1 MKLNFE
7 DFYQQFLDV
16 QAAFQLANSTMYVDQ
31 NTIAPKKGAAATN
44 KAMGILSQ
52 FAFEQANDPEL
63 IAQIQDYY
71 ARLPEDSLEKKELG
85 LRLEQIA
92 DLKDV
97 PADVYGDYVKTR
109 ADSETLWHEAKEAKD
124 YGMFRDMLENIMTKQ
139 LNLYTYSPR
148 YTGDNAYELALD
160 AYEKGMDSAQY
171 DEFFAVIKEDLIP
184 LIQKVTSAKQIDTTF
199 LDHEV
204 DVDKQAVFN
213 EKVLDFLGR
222 DKGRVYLSTT
232 EHPFTDFLSRNDN
245 RITTHYYPNA
255 FLSAVLSTV
264 HEYGHALYS
273 MQMDPALE
281 NTMFDAIVGSAA
293 HESQSRFLENH
304 IGRSYAFWKALY
316 PELVKEFPE
325 FADVTPE
332 ELARMINASV
342 PGLIRTEADELTYP
356 LHILI
361 RYEIEK
367 MIADGTLDYDK
378 LPEIWADKY
387 EQYLSVR
394 PENDAEG
401 VLQDM
406 HWSAGYLGYFPTY
419 ALGSAYAAQI
429 YEAMC
434 KDLDPEK
441 ELAAGNT
448 AAITNWLQEHVH
460 QYGGTKT
467 MKQITE
473 EVSCKPFDPHIY
485 TNYLK
490 DKYTRLYGLE
500 DQD

>member
-7 DFYQQFLDV
+7 EFYQKFLDT
-16 QAAFQLANSTMYVDQ
+16 QAAFRLAGSTMYVDQ
-31 NTIAPKKGAAATN
+31 NTVAPKKGALATN
-44 KAMGILSQ
+44 KAMAILSQ
-52 FAFEQANDPEL
+52 IAFEQANDPAL
-63 IAQIQDYY
+63 IAAIEDYY
-71 ARLPEDSLEKKELG
+71 KRLPEGSFEKEEVR
-85 LRLEQIA
+85 LRLEQI
-92 DLKDV
+92 DDVKDI

-109 ADSETLWHEAKEAKD
+109 ADSETLWHQAKEAKD
-124 YGMFRDMLENIMTKQ
+124 YGMFRDKLEEIMTKQ
-139 LNLYTYSPR
+139 LNIFTYSPR

-160 AYEKGMDSAQY
+160 SYEKGMVSKQY
-171 DEFFAVIKEDLIP
+171 DEFFSVIKEELVP
-184 LIQKVTSAKQIDTTF
+184 LIHQVTAAKQIDTSF
-199 LDHEV
+199 LEHEV
-204 DVDKQAVFN
+204 DVNKQAVFN

-264 HEYGHALYS
+264 HEYGHALYG
-273 MQMDPALE
+273 MQMDAGLE
-281 NTMFDAIVGSAA
+281 NTMYDEVVGSAA

-304 IGRSYAFWKALY
+304 IGRSNAFWKALY

-325 FADVTPE
+325 FAEVTPE
-332 ELARMINASV
+332 ELADMINASV

-387 EQYLSVR
+387 EQYLGIR

-448 AAITNWLQEHVH
+448 AAITEWLNDHVH
-460 QYGGTKT
+460 HYGGTKS
-467 MKQITE
+467 MKEITE
-473 EVSCKPFDPHIY
+473 EVSGKPFDPHIY

-490 DKYTRLYGLE
+490 DKYTKLYGLE
-500 DQD
+500 D